1 MADRCDQC
9 TYFVEDDEYGDYCSL
24 SLDEDEMEKFLTG
37 NTEQCHYFRLY
48 DESKSCR
55 NKIKSSLSQKYNV
68 NIKFT
73 LIKDL

>member
-24 SLDEDEMEKFLTG
+24 CLDEDEMEKFLTG

-48 DESKSCR
+48 DEY
-55 NKIKSSLSQKYNV
+55 KIVQKQN
-68 NIKFT
+68 
-73 LIKDL
+73 

>member
-48 DESKSCR
+48 DEYKIVQK
-55 NKIKSSLSQKYNV
+55 NKIKSSLSLRYNV
-68 NIKFT
+68 NIK
-73 LIKDL
+73 IHID

>member
-48 DESKSCR
+48 DAVSYTH
-55 NKIKSSLSQKYNV
+55 Q
-68 NIKFT
+68 T
-73 LIKDL
+73 LPTIA

>member
-48 DESKSCR
+48 DEY
-55 NKIKSSLSQKYNV
+55 KIAVSYTHLTLPTNSLV
-68 NIKFT
+68 
-73 LIKDL
+73 

>member
-37 NTEQCHYFRLY
+37 NTEQFNFCSFLY
-48 DESKSCR
+48 
-55 NKIKSSLSQKYNV
+55 
-68 NIKFT
+68 
-73 LIKDL
+73 LIKKTSFLQGSFFVFIVIYKQIE

>member
-37 NTEQCHYFRLY
+37 NTEQCPYRLAT
-48 DESKSCR
+48 
-55 NKIKSSLSQKYNV
+55 V
-68 NIKFT
+68 N
-73 LIKDL
+73 

>member
-48 DESKSCR
+48 DEYENRAETKL
-55 NKIKSSLSQKYNV
+55 NLLYPK
-68 NIKFT
+68 NIM
-73 LIKDL
+73 